1 MRFAVISDI
10 HFGGFSRTIELSV
23 PGETIVDESS
33 GGCSLLEGLK
43 HTLKKNGINYLFI
56 AGDLTTVGSP
66 QEFYYCEE
74 KIIEIAEAAGV
85 PKENIICGVGNHDID
100 RNISKLVNNITTDKS
115 SPELV
120 HLIKDHYQYIA
131 ANAAQLNLNKIH
143 VPDNG
148 PVPFSG
154 FREDEKFITF
164 ILNTSLLCSHDQK
177 IPHGK
182 LSKEQLDWFEKIAK
196 EKSSDS
202 RTKIVLMHH
211 HPMNYAYPSPSFD
224 ASMIEEGCELL
235 DIAGKYGINLIIH
248 GHRHH
253 PTALTRMEEG
263 WKHPIAF
270 LCAGSLSVNAKHRA
284 YGEIPNT
291 LHIIEIKNPE
301 EIVLFNYSFSSAE
314 GWKPVE
320 VNTRSIPLEKEMWL
334 GKVFNDADVDSILK
348 QYSGK
353 THILKWDTLEHPLKY
368 MKMTDLNNKLKSYY
382 KDHIVSG
389 EFPNDVIIM
398 PKSEA
403 GV

>member
-10 HFGGFSRTIELSV
+10 HFGALSRTIELSV
-23 PGETIVDESS
+23 PGEPIVDESS
-33 GGCSLLEGLK
+33 GGHSLLEGLK
-43 HTLKKNGINYLFI
+43 QTLKDNDVEYLFI
-56 AGDLTTVGSP
+56 AGDLTSVGSP

-74 KIIEIAEAAGV
+74 KIIEIAEAADI
-85 PKENIICGVGNHDID
+85 PKQNIICGAGNHDID
-100 RNISKLVNNITTDKS
+100 RNISKLANKDKTDES
-115 SPELV
+115 SLELV
-120 HLIKDHYQYIA
+120 QLVKDHYQYIA
-131 ANAAQLNLNKIH
+131 ANAAQLNLNKI
-143 VPDNG
+143 PIPGNG

-154 FREDEKFITF
+154 FLENDQFITF

-182 LSKEQLDWFEKIAK
+182 LSKKQLDWFEALAK
-196 EKSSDS
+196 EKDSDP

-211 HPMNYAYPSPSFD
+211 HPMNYSYPSPAFD
-224 ASMIEEGCELL
+224 ASMIEEGCELV
-235 DIAGKYGINLIIH
+235 DRAGKYGINLIIH

-291 LHIIEIKNPE
+291 IHIVEIKKSE
-301 EIVLFNYSFSSAE
+301 EIILFNYSFSSAE

-320 VNTRSIPLEKEMWL
+320 VNTRFIPLEKEMWL
-334 GKVFNDADVDSILK
+334 GKVFNDADVNSILK
-348 QYSGK
+348 KYSD
-353 THILKWDTLEHPLKY
+353 TVHVFKWDTLEPPLKY

-382 KDHIVSG
+382 
-389 EFPNDVIIM
+389 FR
-398 PKSEA
+398 
-403 GV
+403 